1 MKATTYILAFLFI
14 GVTFTACTPD
24 TVIEESDRI
33 ESTWGED
40 DNNEE
45 EKKGEDEGDE
55 SN

>member
-1 MKATTYILAFLFI
+1 MKATIYILAFLFM

-24 TVIEESDRI
+24 TVTEESDHI

-45 EKKGEDEGDE
+45 TEEDKEG
-55 SN
+55 N